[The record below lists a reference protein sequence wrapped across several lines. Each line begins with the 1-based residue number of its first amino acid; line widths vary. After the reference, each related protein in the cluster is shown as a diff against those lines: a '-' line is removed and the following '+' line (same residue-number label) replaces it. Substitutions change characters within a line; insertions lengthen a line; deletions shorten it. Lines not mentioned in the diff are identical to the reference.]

1 MCYNKYRFKADINCR
16 KFDIQGLPA
25 YLWWDGTS
33 LLKYLDFEV
42 IVS

>member
-1 MCYNKYRFKADINCR
+1 MCYNKYRSKTDINCR